1 MRAASRFGDFGRLP
15 ARRAL
20 VQSRELDFWS
30 SVVADLSGSGR
41 SRIVQISKRLVAIG
55 VASAATVATGLGVA
69 TTLDTA
75 SATANSPTA
84 KAHHLK
90 FVAVSTAGHGVGPR
104 SFVGTDVNRHHG
116 KVVGYDT
123 ISGKFN
129 RHTHKAFLR
138 VALSRK
144 GGLLFGQL
152 TIGQS
157 GHFTGKVTGGRG
169 RFSGATGTI
178 RGFDVPHSNKTFV
191 RVRYLFY

>member
-1 MRAASRFGDFGRLP
+1 
-15 ARRAL
+15 
-20 VQSRELDFWS
+20 
-30 SVVADLSGSGR
+30 
-41 SRIVQISKRLVAIG
+41 VQITKRVIAIG

-75 SATANSPTA
+75 SATAPTD

-90 FVAVSTAGHGVGPR
+90 FVAIQTGSHGVGPR
-104 SFVGTDVNRHHG
+104 SFAGTDVNRHHG

-178 RGFDVPHSNKTFV
+178 RGFDPPHSNKTFV